1 MTFLQKKNFL
11 KSSKIGLHTKRKPNN
26 WFIIYS
32 AYTNS
37 RTLEDNKKA
46 HELEMERISQIY
58 PKARKFEIL
67 GSWMGKVEQS
77 IVLEIAQLSSN
88 EKVSLYNYIFIILQQ
103 QAIIR
108 AIGDFIIATREDFY
122 PNEPKTLKAITK
134 EEALQLDGWS
144 CLEEGGKSFYFVLV

>member
-1 MTFLQKKNFL
+1 
-11 KSSKIGLHTKRKPNN
+11 
-26 WFIIYS
+26 
-32 AYTNS
+32 
-37 RTLEDNKKA
+37 
-46 HELEMERISQIY
+46 
-58 PKARKFEIL
+58 
-67 GSWMGKVEQS
+67 MGKVEQS

-134 EEALQLDGWS
+134 EEALQLDG
-144 CLEEGGKSFYFVLV
+144 